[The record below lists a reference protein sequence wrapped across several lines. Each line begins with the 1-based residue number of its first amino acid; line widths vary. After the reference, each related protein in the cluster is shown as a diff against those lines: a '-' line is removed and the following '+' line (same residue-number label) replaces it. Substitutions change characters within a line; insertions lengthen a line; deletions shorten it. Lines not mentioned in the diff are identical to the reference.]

1 MTPRIKPERLGVI
14 IRTLLPLV
22 ITTVVVYASCMRSA
36 PVLLLDDDP
45 VVLEHLP
52 QLLMRR
58 FPTVAVETFS
68 SPREALLRFERRDYS
83 VVVTGVT
90 MPDMNGLSILEA
102 VTQRRT
108 ATPVV
113 LMTGHA
119 DESLMRR
126 AFDLGAYDV
135 LCKPLDRTEFTDVIQ
150 SAVETR
156 ALARRVQA
164 TQLILTK
171 WKKRFILLQEVIN
184 GANDRPLDH
193 LKDEALHM
201 VLSSRR
207 LNGHSLVTMGA
218 SIERLQQYVLINEK
232 KLHEARQQVMACY
245 DCHRRLAF
253 TRGMRP

>member
-1 MTPRIKPERLGVI
+1 
-14 IRTLLPLV
+14 
-22 ITTVVVYASCMRSA
+22 MRSA

-90 MPDMNGLSILEA
+90 MPGMNGLSILEA

-207 LNGHSLVTMGA
+207 LNGHSLVTIGA

-232 KLHEARQQVMACY
+232 KLARSPSTSDGLLRVPSPA
-245 DCHRRLAF
+245 RLHAWYASLAIVYSPSSLVGF
-253 TRGMRP
+253 RSGDVLNVAGCRV

>member
-1 MTPRIKPERLGVI
+1 
-14 IRTLLPLV
+14 
-22 ITTVVVYASCMRSA
+22 MRSA
-36 PVLLLDDDP
+36 PVLLLDDDSI
-45 VVLEHLP
+45 VLEHLP
-52 QLLMRR
+52 RLLMRR
-58 FPTVAVETFS
+58 FPAISVETFS
-68 SPREALLRFERRDYS
+68 SPQEALLRFERRDYS
-83 VVVTGVT
+83 VVVTDVT
-90 MPDMNGLSILEA
+90 MPGMNGLDVLEA
-102 VTQRRT
+102 VKKRRT

-113 LMTGHA
+113 LMTGRA
-119 DESLMRR
+119 DESLMQY

-135 LCKPLDRTEFTDVIQ
+135 LSKPLDRTEFTDVIQ

-171 WKKRFILLQEVIN
+171 WKKRFLAVEQVVN

-207 LNGHSLVTMGA
+207 LNDHSLVTIGA
-218 SIERLQQYVLINEK
+218 SIERLQQYVLMNEK
-232 KLHEARQQVMACY
+232 KLHEAREQVMACY
-245 DCHRRLAF
+245 ERHRRLAF